1 MPEEYQYLK
10 PDDVLKKFTDF
21 FKDKYGVECVAALHH
36 NKSQTNYHI
45 HLVFAERK
53 ELSEPQ
59 VKIASRNMFYDE
71 NDRHCRTKKEI
82 LDADGNMRKGCYI
95 IPKGE
100 SYSGH
105 YFEPKN
111 PYFKSRKFLQELK
124 EGYTELIN
132 EQIGREED
140 RLEVYRKDSI
150 YLPTKKIGKNNPKEE
165 FIRKNNEEVTKWNY
179 YAACAA
185 EFMSEDH
192 VKEVKH
198 KEVAAPVKESIA
210 SGNDVSAY
218 GQIVNRAVRTL
229 NNIVKEWLRI
239 PKEYRPEAKTD
250 LFHQLI
256 DYCRAKLKQPRDR
269 GWER

>member
-10 PDDVLKKFTDF
+10 PDEVLKKFTDF
-21 FKDKYGVECVAALHH
+21 FKHKYGVECVSALHH
-36 NKSQTNYHI
+36 NKRQTNYHI

-53 ELSEPQ
+53 ELPESQ

-71 NDRHCRTKKEI
+71 NGRHCRTKKEI

-100 SYSGH
+100 PYSGH

-132 EQIGREED
+132 EQIGREDE

-150 YLPTKKIGKNNPKEE
+150 FLPTKKIGKNNPKAEY
-165 FIRKNNEEVTKWNY
+165 IMQNNRAVQDWNY
-179 YAACAA
+179 TAAFAA
-185 EFMSEDH
+185 EHMSEDH
-192 VKEVKH
+192 VKVVKQ
-198 KEVAAPVKESIA
+198 KEILQPVKESISA
-210 SGNDVSAY
+210 GNDISMY
-218 GQIVNRAVRTL
+218 GLIVNRAVKTL
-229 NNIVKEWLRI
+229 NRMLREWIRF
-239 PKEYRPEAKTD
+239 PKSERPEAKSD

-256 DYCRAKLKQPRDR
+256 DYCRAKLKPPRDR